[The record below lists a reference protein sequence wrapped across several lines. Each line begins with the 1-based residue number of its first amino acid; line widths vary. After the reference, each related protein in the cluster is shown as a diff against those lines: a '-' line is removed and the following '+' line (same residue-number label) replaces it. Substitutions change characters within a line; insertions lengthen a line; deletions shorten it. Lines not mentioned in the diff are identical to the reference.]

1 MGCRRMSTIVTI
13 GEEYERYEKLPKDFK
28 LPLEQFTELHNLY
41 GKLDKNFTDIFRFEL
56 LAKGLTTLQ
65 GISKLI
71 IICTGELRLASAS
84 STGSICVWDA
94 VILYL
99 NNIKVQY
106 TPKLNGEVFDVDM
119 IVSEVMSRLFHT

>member
-1 MGCRRMSTIVTI
+1 MSTIVTI